1 MYFNTS
7 DFLSTL
13 GSLMVSLFAKDWL
26 AYFSLAPN
34 GSGPL
39 LGRRS
44 GRLRR
49 RPKRLYRGQS
59 DDPDSADLRRYKRDT
74 VTAEQFQVGI
84 EIMGRCTP
92 VPRGRAH

>member
-1 MYFNTS
+1 MYFNTL

-39 LGRRS
+39 LVRRN
-44 GRLRR
+44 GRLKRR
-49 RPKRLYRGQS
+49 QKRLGRI
-59 DDPDSADLRRYKRDT
+59 LRAIR
-74 VTAEQFQVGI
+74 
-84 EIMGRCTP
+84 
-92 VPRGRAH
+92 